1 LDVIADGTLM
11 PRFAN
16 VRVRVYSAMNVAR
29 TEITTAERA
38 TQSAINRRRAHH
50 AIPRAH
56 EK

>member
-1 LDVIADGTLM
+1 
-11 PRFAN
+11 
-16 VRVRVYSAMNVAR
+16 MNVAR